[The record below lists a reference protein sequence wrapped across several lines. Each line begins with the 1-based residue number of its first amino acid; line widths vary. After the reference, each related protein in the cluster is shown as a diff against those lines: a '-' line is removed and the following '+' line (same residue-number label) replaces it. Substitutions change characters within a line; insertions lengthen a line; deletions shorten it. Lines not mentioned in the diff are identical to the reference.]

1 MKSRSFISRYAYIF
15 NRSSYW
21 RPAPA
26 VPTSYTKV
34 LGDATALREIRE
46 EGSVRLTVN
55 REQLKEVM
63 SGSLWK
69 NQIHAEKVHNELE
82 ALKKRE
88 LELWRQICARYGYD
102 IVDGKIVRITEPSE
116 EQQTETKVESSN
128 QHPEPVKRSVKK
140 KRRSRKKKERSPDK
154 QREFC

>member
-88 LELWRQICARYGYD
+88 LELWRQICARYG
-102 IVDGKIVRITEPSE
+102 VDLDKGNVLKRPLTSQDRLKRTENGL
-116 EQQTETKVESSN
+116 ESRTS
-128 QHPEPVKRSVKK
+128 QRHEPVKRSGKT
-140 KRRSRKKKERSPDK
+140 RERSEDRR
-154 QREFC
+154 REFCGWK

>member
-1 MKSRSFISRYAYIF
+1 M
-15 NRSSYW
+15 
-21 RPAPA
+21 
-26 VPTSYTKV
+26 
-34 LGDATALREIRE
+34 LGDATALKEIRE

-69 NQIHAEKVHNELE
+69 NQIHAEQVHNELE

-116 EQQTETKVESSN
+116 EQQTETKVESSS
-128 QHPEPVKRSVKK
+128 QHPEPVKASGKAKERSVKK